1 MACAY
6 GEYERT
12 YVKSFCRKLIRNP
25 RKLPVTVSGIFSQST
40 ITSGKLFLQSFPEV
54 IRTVHFNFLIFRFLL
69 KKNCSLSFETPLLP
83 CWLSTMTANDDDFG
97 VVLLLFSL
105 QFPLIATL
113 LCEARLRQF
122 LPLSEKCRRDRR
134 IPRCALLHPDGSPFR
149 RLYLSG
155 NDQSLITFTGLDHRT
170 FSYLLHKFS
179 SLYNLYSPYSVN
191 GKINVLRNA
200 GARGGRP
207 RS

>member
-1 MACAY
+1 MHL
-6 GEYERT
+6 GR
-12 YVKSFCRKLIRNP
+12 VPDVGKKPLL
-25 RKLPVTVSGIFSQST
+25 KLPVTVSGIISQST
-40 ITSGKLFLQSFPEV
+40 TTSGKLFLQSFPEV

-83 CWLSTMTANDDDFG
+83 CWLSTMAANDDDFG

-113 LCEARLRQF
+113 LCEARLRQL
-122 LPLSEKCRRDRR
+122 LPLSEKYRRDRR

-155 NDQSLITFTGLDHRT
+155 NDQSFITFTGFDHRT
-170 FSYLLHKFS
+170 FSYLLHKFTP
-179 SLYNLYSPYSVN
+179 LYNLYSPYTIN
-191 GKINVLRNA
+191 GKFMVL
-200 GARGGRP
+200 
-207 RS
+207 